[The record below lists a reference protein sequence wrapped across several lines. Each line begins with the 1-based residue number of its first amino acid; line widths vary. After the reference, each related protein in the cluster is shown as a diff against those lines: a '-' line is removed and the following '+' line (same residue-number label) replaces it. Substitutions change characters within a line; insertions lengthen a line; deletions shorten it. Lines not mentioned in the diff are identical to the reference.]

1 MSARR
6 RFAILAPCGVR
17 PAGVMALTMALT
29 AVQAQSPNGGQP
41 LMSTAPKIGE
51 TTLGSVTAQH
61 TISGGP
67 AEVAAAVS
75 PEPPSAAAAPTAT
88 SGVAIE
94 IAPTA
99 SVAAPAPIPA
109 PTAQAVWQGNPIP
122 VALKVDAERRI
133 DFPESI
139 ADIDIPQ
146 TVARQSRVVLSP
158 TGQLHWLARE
168 PFAPVRVLATAV
180 GGTLYQLDVSAQ
192 AEGAA
197 PERLTLHDPVLEATA
212 DAKANA
218 PTDQARLE
226 AAAGALIPD
235 FLQPGAPGA
244 KGQGRADYAAL
255 ARFALAHY
263 TGPARLIPKLDATPV
278 AVRPFDVRDWVR
290 LPVAGLTIRPLQQW
304 KAGNL
309 HVTALGVYN
318 GGSMAI
324 PFEPKALRGRLLFAA
339 ALHPTLEPAGSGHNG
354 TVWAVV
360 TAQPFN
366 QAVIPHATP
375 LVLNQ

>member
-1 MSARR
+1 
-6 RFAILAPCGVR
+6 
-17 PAGVMALTMALT
+17 MALTMALT

-41 LMSTAPKIGE
+41 LRSTAPQIGE
-51 TTLGSVTAQH
+51 TTLGSVTTQH
-61 TISGGP
+61 TSSGGP

-75 PEPPSAAAAPTAT
+75 PEPPSAA
-88 SGVAIE
+88 
-94 IAPTA
+94 
-99 SVAAPAPIPA
+99 PAPIPA
-109 PTAQAVWQGNPIP
+109 PAAQAVWQGNPIP

-133 DFPESI
+133 DFPEPI
-139 ADIDIPQ
+139 ADLDIPQ
-146 TVARQSRVVLSP
+146 TVARPSRIVLSP

-180 GGTLYQLDVSAQ
+180 GGTLYQLEVSAQ

-197 PERLTLHDPVLEATA
+197 PDPLLVRDPALEATA
-212 DAKANA
+212 QAEATA
-218 PTDQARLE
+218 PTDPARLE
-226 AAAGALIPD
+226 AAAAALIPD
-235 FLQPGAPGA
+235 FLQPGAAGA

-263 TGPARLIPKLDATPV
+263 TGPARLIPKLEATPV
-278 AVRPFDVRDWVR
+278 AVRPIAVRDWVR
-290 LPVAGLTIRPLQQW
+290 LPAGGLQIRPLRQW
-304 KAGNL
+304 QAGRL
-309 HVTALGVYN
+309 YVTALGVANPSAYP
-318 GGSMAI
+318 I

-339 ALHPTLEPAGSGHNG
+339 ALHPTLEPAGSGHHG

-375 LVLNQ
+375 RVLNQ